1 MAPLFSTLFLIQN
14 KWSQERTGWRGG
26 GRAGEGKRQIKEK
39 KSRALSPWPSIR
51 SLKKRERGRKEGL
64 WANSSSPLLQSI
76 SGQKKYTITR
86 QEEAK
91 IYGPETSPL
100 TSNHL
105 TPFCSSRSLSLSL
118 NSLSSPLLPSIH
130 PPQHLQWCTVSAD
143 CFTSTLAL
151 FNEISKSFNR
161 CIWSTRRETPTYSS
175 TLLCCKVHFGSDV
188 LMHENVNVTLLRRLR
203 RK

>member
-1 MAPLFSTLFLIQN
+1 MISGKNRVT
-14 KWSQERTGWRGG
+14 WRGEG
-26 GRAGEGKRQIKEK
+26 GRREETNKGKK
-39 KSRALSPWPSIR
+39 KGRIITLAKHQE
-51 SLKKRERGRKEGL
+51 LKKRERERERGRKEGL

-118 NSLSSPLLPSIH
+118 PSLSSPLLPFIH
-130 PPQHLQWCTVSAD
+130 PPP
-143 CFTSTLAL
+143 TLTMMY
-151 FNEISKSFNR
+151 
-161 CIWSTRRETPTYSS
+161 C
-175 TLLCCKVHFGSDV
+175 
-188 LMHENVNVTLLRRLR
+188 LRRLFY
-203 RK
+203 KYISFI

>member
-1 MAPLFSTLFLIQN
+1 MYICVPCSVHDTRSHHTRDACTLPRSLPPASDPHAQLPMAPLFSTLFLIQN

-26 GRAGEGKRQIKEK
+26 GREGEGKRQIKEK

-105 TPFCSSRSLSLSL
+105 TPFCSSRSLSLSH
-118 NSLSSPLLPSIH
+118 STAFPLLFFPPST
-130 PPQHLQWCTVSAD
+130 PP
-143 CFTSTLAL
+143 
-151 FNEISKSFNR
+151 N
-161 CIWSTRRETPTYSS
+161 TYN
-175 TLLCCKVHFGSDV
+175 DV
-188 LMHENVNVTLLRRLR
+188 LSPPTVLQVH
-203 RK
+203 

>member
-1 MAPLFSTLFLIQN
+1 MLTSHQGRLYTATLSSTASDPHAQLPMAPLFSTLFLIQN
-14 KWSQERTGWRGG
+14 KWSQERTGRHGG
-26 GRAGEGKRQIKEK
+26 GREGEGKRQIKEK

-51 SLKKRERGRKEGL
+51 SLKKERERGRKEGL

-105 TPFCSSRSLSLSL
+105 TPFCSSRALSLSL
-118 NSLSSPLLPSIH
+118 TSLSSPLLPSIH
-130 PPQHLQWCTVSAD
+130 PP
-143 CFTSTLAL
+143 TLTMMY
-151 FNEISKSFNR
+151 
-161 CIWSTRRETPTYSS
+161 C
-175 TLLCCKVHFGSDV
+175 
-188 LMHENVNVTLLRRLR
+188 LRRLFY
-203 RK
+203 KYISFI